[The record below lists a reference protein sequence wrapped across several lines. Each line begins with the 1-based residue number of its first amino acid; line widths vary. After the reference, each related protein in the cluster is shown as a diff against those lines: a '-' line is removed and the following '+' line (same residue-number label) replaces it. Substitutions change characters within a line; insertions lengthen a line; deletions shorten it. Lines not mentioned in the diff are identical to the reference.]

1 MKCWRK
7 SVKKRGFVISGGEI
21 DMERAANMVLDEL
34 RGAKIGH
41 ITLETPSQLN
51 EQDKLKRGTH

>member
-1 MKCWRK
+1 
-7 SVKKRGFVISGGEI
+7 
-21 DMERAANMVLDEL
+21 MELADNMLLDDL

-51 EQDKLKRGTH
+51 EQE

>member
-7 SVKKRGFVISGGEI
+7 SEKKRGFVISGGEI

-51 EQDKLKRGTH
+51 EQE